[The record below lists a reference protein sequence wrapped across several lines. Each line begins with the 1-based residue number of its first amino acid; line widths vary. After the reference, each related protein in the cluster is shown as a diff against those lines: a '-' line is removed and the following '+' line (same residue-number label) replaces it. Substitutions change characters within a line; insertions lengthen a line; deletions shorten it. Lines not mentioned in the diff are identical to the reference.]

1 MKYFKKL
8 MVILFLF
15 ASSLFV
21 ENGVSRSPAQA
32 ESEVH
37 GVAIVSMDAP
47 LNASI
52 GKKVN
57 IELVVGNEQKTKV
70 ATILTVTCHETGQQ
84 IGREA
89 INLEGSAS
97 RKIVYTWNTEGLKE
111 GTYRIHAAVEKI
123 PGETD
128 IDDNVKHLE
137 VVLVR

>member
-1 MKYFKKL
+1 MRYFKKL
-8 MVILFLF
+8 MAVLFLF
-15 ASSLFV
+15 VMFLFV
-21 ENGVSRSPAQA
+21 ESGISNSSSQA
-32 ESEVH
+32 ESDVH

-89 INLEGSAS
+89 LNLDASAS
-97 RKIVYTWNTEGLKE
+97 RKMVYTWNTEGLKE
-111 GTYRIHAAVEKI
+111 GTYRIHAEVEKI

-137 VVLVR
+137 VVLGR

>member
-1 MKYFKKL
+1 MRYFKKL
-8 MVILFLF
+8 MAVLFF
-15 ASSLFV
+15 FVVSLVV
-21 ENGVSRSPAQA
+21 ENGISNSPSQA

-89 INLEGSAS
+89 LNLDASAS
-97 RKIVYTWNTEGLKE
+97 RKMVYTWNTEGLKE
-111 GTYRIHAAVEKI
+111 GTYRIHAEVKKI

-137 VVLVR
+137 VVLGR

>member
-1 MKYFKKL
+1 MKYFRKL
-8 MVILFLF
+8 TAILFLF
-15 ASSLFV
+15 VMFLFV
-21 ENGVSRSPAQA
+21 ESGISNSSSQA

-70 ATILTVTCHETGQQ
+70 ATILAVTCHETGQQ

-89 INLEGSAS
+89 INLDGSAS

-137 VVLVR
+137 VVLVH

>member
-1 MKYFKKL
+1 MKYFRKL
-8 MVILFLF
+8 TAILFLF
-15 ASSLFV
+15 VMFLFV
-21 ENGVSRSPAQA
+21 ESGISNSSSQA
-32 ESEVH
+32 ESDVH

-70 ATILTVTCHETGQQ
+70 ATILAVTCHETGQQ

-89 INLEGSAS
+89 INLDGSAS
-97 RKIVYTWNTEGLKE
+97 RKIVYTWSTEGLKE
-111 GTYRIHAAVEKI
+111 GTYRIHAELEKI

-137 VVLVR
+137 VVLVH

>member
-1 MKYFKKL
+1 MRYFKKL
-8 MVILFLF
+8 MAVLFLF
-15 ASSLFV
+15 VVSLVV
-21 ENGVSRSPAQA
+21 ENGISNSPAQA

-37 GVAIVSMDAP
+37 GVSIVSMDAP

-52 GKKVN
+52 GKKVT

-89 INLEGSAS
+89 INLDDSAS
-97 RKIVYTWNTEGLKE
+97 RKIVYTWSTEGLKE
-111 GTYRIHAAVEKI
+111 GTYRIHAELEKI

-137 VVLVR
+137 VVLGR

>member
-1 MKYFKKL
+1 MRYFKKL
-8 MVILFLF
+8 MAVLFLF
-15 ASSLFV
+15 VMFLFV
-21 ENGVSRSPAQA
+21 ESGISNSSSQA
-32 ESEVH
+32 ESDVH

-89 INLEGSAS
+89 LNLDGSSS

-111 GTYRIHAAVEKI
+111 GTYRIHAEVEKI

-137 VVLVR
+137 VVLGR

>member
-1 MKYFKKL
+1 MSCFKNL
-8 MVILFLF
+8 MVVFFLF
-15 ASSLFV
+15 VIFLFV
-21 ENGVSRSPAQA
+21 GNGISHSYAQ
-32 ESEVH
+32 SEVH

-89 INLEGSAS
+89 INLDGSAS

-111 GTYRIHAAVEKI
+111 GTYRIHAVVEKI
-123 PGETD
+123 PGETE